1 MQTLR
6 QSYRRGDRD
15 GSPIDVARECFLQL
29 KLIQPVLSRTPCLV
43 RPEQFGD
50 GCEEGAQLTLSG
62 LVPSRTI
69 LNQVGR

>member
-1 MQTLR
+1 MHTLR

-43 RPEQFGD
+43 RPEQFSD